1 MSFGACFPTLN
12 CDAPMRRRT
21 RTLLRTVFG
30 TLTVLCTGYAY
41 ILWNHGAGGVGS
53 VMVRAVRTYEISLAG
68 ALLFGACFLLSLSSG
83 EKK

>member
-1 MSFGACFPTLN
+1 
-12 CDAPMRRRT
+12 
-21 RTLLRTVFG
+21 
-30 TLTVLCTGYAY
+30 VLCTGYAY